1 MEFAATGTGKI
12 GAQSGPAQRRIIR
25 RHTMVTPETATV
37 DPLAVNSLSS
47 GLMSQFELPDMEA
60 QRLAAERRAARM
72 DLCRPALTL
81 RLLLALQAVLA
92 LVAMA
97 LSTGPL
103 DWLLRIA
110 HLAFVGLT
118 GAVLWLPAVCA
129 LRQRLPRWPASV
141 SMLVVCLLG
150 GVAGL
155 AAWAQSALWAG
166 LAWTLGSTAWPALGG
181 AACGAGLAAAAWTWL
196 SMRATSGGPAEASAR
211 LAELQSRIRPHFLF
225 NALNTA
231 LVLVQVDPVRA
242 ETVLEDL
249 ALLFRAALAETGAE
263 VSLDEEVA
271 LAQRYLAIEQL
282 RYGSRLQVSWLLDPA
297 AGRARLPPL
306 VLQPLVENAVRH
318 GIEALAAG
326 GQITVRTRA
335 KRGMATVSVS
345 NSVPEPPAATLSAG
359 AGMALD
365 NVRERLRLLHD
376 MAGSLQTW
384 REPGLFH
391 ARIAVPLT

>member
-1 MEFAATGTGKI
+1 MAT
-12 GAQSGPAQRRIIR
+12 PA
-25 RHTMVTPETATV
+25 TATI
-37 DPLAVNSLSS
+37 DRLAINSAINSASS
-47 GLMSQFELPDMEA
+47 GLMSEFGVPEAEA
-60 QRLAAERRAARM
+60 QRWAAERRAARL

-103 DWLLRIA
+103 DWLLRMA

-129 LRQRLPRWPASV
+129 LRQRLPRWPESV

-166 LAWTLGSTAWPALGG
+166 QSWTLGSTAWPALGG

-196 SMRATSGGPAEASAR
+196 SLRVARGGPAEASAR

-231 LVLVQVDPVRA
+231 LVLVQVDPAKA
-242 ETVLEDL
+242 EGVLEDL
-249 ALLFRAALAETGAE
+249 ALLFRSALAETGAE

-282 RYGSRLQVSWLLDPA
+282 RYGERLQVNWALDPA

-345 NSVPEPPAATLSAG
+345 NSVPEPPPATLSAG

>member
-1 MEFAATGTGKI
+1 MAT
-12 GAQSGPAQRRIIR
+12 PA
-25 RHTMVTPETATV
+25 TATI
-37 DPLAVNSLSS
+37 DRLATNSAINSASS
-47 GLMSQFELPDMEA
+47 GLMSEFGVPEAEA
-60 QRLAAERRAARM
+60 QRWAAERRAARL

-103 DWLLRIA
+103 DWLLRMA

-129 LRQRLPRWPASV
+129 LRQRLPRWPESV

-166 LAWTLGSTAWPALGG
+166 QSWTLGSTAWPALGG

-196 SMRATSGGPAEASAR
+196 SLRVARGGPAEASAR

-231 LVLVQVDPVRA
+231 LVLVQVDPAKA
-242 ETVLEDL
+242 EGVLEDL

-282 RYGSRLQVSWLLDPA
+282 RYGERLQVNWALDPA

-345 NSVPEPPAATLSAG
+345 NSVPEPPALSAG